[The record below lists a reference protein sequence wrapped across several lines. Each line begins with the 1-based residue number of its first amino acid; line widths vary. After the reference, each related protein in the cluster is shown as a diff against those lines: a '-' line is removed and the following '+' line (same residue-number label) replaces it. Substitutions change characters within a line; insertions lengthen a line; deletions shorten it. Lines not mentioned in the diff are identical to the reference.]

1 MDVEEVLEEGQLK
14 GECMLELES
23 DLDPTLTIVVLNFI
37 IDASIFRMMRMKTS
51 ILRTY
56 FLS

>member
-1 MDVEEVLEEGQLK
+1 
-14 GECMLELES
+14 MLELES
-23 DLDPTLTIVVLNFI
+23 ELDLTLKIVVLNFI
-37 IDASIFRMMRMKTS
+37 IDAFIFRMMKMKTS